1 MNDEERKFSLEVQA
15 VIGAVNVKAGAKEV
29 GDAVQQV
36 QKQITQNAKSEAKAR
51 EKIALAETKLR
62 TEQEKTVQ
70 ARIKESSKQILAQM
84 QSDIEARRIEYHKD
98 TQAQKTAATQALES
112 IKAADR
118 ERLENL
124 KNVNRIILENHKNV
138 NRMILSDHKAQ
149 TRERQKNEKDFANAA
164 VRNANEISNAYS
176 VAASRMLMAF
186 RQTFNEAL
194 RYVQD
199 FDKQLTSIA
208 IVTGDSSQKSRLGER
223 YENMAQEMKVSAIE
237 IAEAAEQ
244 LYRQGLGSEKEV
256 ENRLRVITEYAKISG
271 LTFSEAVEAMTATI
285 NSFTKDGESGADT
298 ARHIADVW
306 AYMGDSVATS
316 SAEIGI
322 AMQKVASSGQAA
334 GIGLEKLSS
343 YIAVIEAYTRA
354 APESVGTAL
363 NSMMSRYMKVT
374 SRGFGASVTTDEGD
388 VVSINDIA
396 AALNKVDI
404 SVYTAG
410 EGFKEFGDVL
420 DEVAS
425 KWEKLDDNERN
436 YIATQIAGTRGM
448 NYFLSL
454 MNGYSQVVELTAGA
468 YDSAGVSV
476 QKFSIWQE
484 GLEASMAELDAAIKD
499 LYSDLLPSETVNG
512 VVRFLTSLVQ
522 LFSKATEATGG
533 LNVKL
538 ALVAAG
544 LLMVFRAI
552 QSIRGAGGI
561 SGIITSI
568 GSSFFGL
575 QTAATGATVA
585 LTGVKAVLASFG
597 VGLVIAAITT
607 IVGALISLSDAGDNA
622 KQKLADLRE
631 GYAERDSGITTVK
644 AQLDKLKE
652 SFDNGTLSVE
662 EYLEARA
669 AIVSEFPELDAVL
682 GREKDAVDDL
692 AGAYEN
698 LVGWAEKKAMAGFSE
713 SYVSANQGLSA
724 AIGSYDSAG
733 KSSLSYFDKLRAK
746 YFKGKIQDL
755 IKYGP
760 SVTNGYSLEA
770 LEKIRYYLQEGMGSL
785 DQYSSEYEQ
794 YANALALVENQIVV
808 ESANVEKQRQ
818 EALETIIRA
827 AIDPTQFGGNYM
839 YATDVIQQ
847 FLAIDW
853 GDASADQIYATAKDF
868 MMEYASAISR
878 ASTDEEVQ
886 QILENIGLNFYEFI
900 GYGMDEIK
908 KPFDEIGDAQHIFL
922 QALGKGN
929 VYPGMSFLDKWHK
942 QGQIT
947 TAKQISAL
955 GAFLRKYNGEE
966 QLGIINLLDSMFEQ
980 GQVDWESGE
989 EGAPKYNSVWDMI
1002 YASLGVE
1009 LDNGSVVVG
1018 EPVQITGGTGE
1029 IKKAAEQV
1037 VTEIRETLHDL
1048 GIMPELM
1055 EELTALEGH
1064 QEFTTARGQVI
1075 PAQSIYKWLTS
1086 ALSDDA
1092 WLGLIEELEWMDLD
1106 QAHALV
1112 EKLMRDYLDAYI
1124 SDKDKE
1130 GMDLGQFYQ
1139 DLSDEVGVEFK
1150 QPGQTTPRSVEQYK
1164 EAVAKFEEMTRLSGL
1179 VDTLTGDLDNADFTD
1194 LKTKDLDKLLEAY
1207 PQLVAYMGDMNEMRA
1222 QAIALLAS
1230 ENDEYGWLLE
1240 KYGLALDKE
1249 EDLTGAVLANI
1260 TANNKAYAAI
1270 RKIQGGYKLT
1280 ESELTA
1286 LTKEYPEVTD
1296 ELYKYIQ
1303 NTDDAAAKTEAINA
1317 LWRAQTDAN
1326 AKAFVKNLQ
1335 SIVTSMA
1342 DVDEGTADYRQAL
1355 DELGNLF
1362 TGGIGDMSSYD
1373 FAAQYID
1380 QIREAAEGSEEAL
1393 RKLQEAAFIHIVGTA
1408 SADFTPI
1415 RDGLYD
1421 VSNLSQ
1427 ETLQVLQS
1435 LGLFDI
1441 ETVDLPMTYYDLE
1454 VADNFIGG
1462 GARFDDG
1469 MGSSYGGTVKYTPV
1483 KHTLNAGATV
1493 LKFKNS
1499 NISKPKTKSSGGS
1512 GGSGKKGGG
1521 GGGGGS
1527 SKSKTSSE
1535 VQNQIDALSNL
1546 SKPLDYRLKIAEA
1559 WEEYYQQTGELTKTI
1574 PYMEE
1579 QIKIHQELSEVYAK
1593 NRKEL
1598 EPLAFSQ
1605 KEQVENIQAQIE
1617 SLRKLRDQYSSGS
1630 SAYKNYDK
1638 QIATLEEQ
1646 LEAMLPD
1653 YEALVEA
1660 VDGYALSEINAKKAI
1675 DELNQKIKEQRTAIR
1690 TLRADMKNTIN
1701 EYIDNLKEQQR
1712 ELVEATISMQDTIID
1727 ILREEA
1733 QKELDIEKDKLEAKK
1748 DLLSDELTA
1757 LRDNYNDARDL
1768 AEKQAKEDELREKQR
1783 QLSILAT
1790 DPTKAKQRA
1799 SLEKEIAKLREEMA
1813 WDAAEAE
1820 VSANEDAVQQEIDNL
1835 DELIDANRKAY
1846 DEISGYNEQLVEQMY
1861 QVMAQTEDEMIAWL
1875 KEHSTAYAE
1884 STEEARGQMAEGWEE
1899 TLDTIFGVIK
1909 TNWPEVEDL
1918 MVSGLDRIIAK
1929 LKETTSYMTSNTEE
1943 QENMVESLT
1952 DSWNDMLDSMKLL
1965 GDTEKE
1971 NNQKSI
1977 YDQNGNGGNA
1987 NGADTGTTSTG
1998 AGESIKTKTSGRY
2011 YLRDGYSTTANAIT
2025 VIPDG
2030 ATVTVDGYHDK
2041 WYKVTYGSKSGWI
2054 SSGAIRG
2061 IDRSK
2066 LKQYAKGGLV
2076 NFTGPAWLDGTPGS
2090 PEGILSADQMK
2101 LFSRFVL
2108 SLERLAMPSF
2118 GDSGE
2123 MGMLGGMTV
2132 EPGGIV
2138 INVESLAGESDY
2150 QKVAQGVMNAI
2161 YDQFK
2166 VRR

>member
-51 EKIALAETKLR
+51 EKIAIAETKVR
-62 TEQEKTVQ
+62 IEQEKTAQ
-70 ARIKESSKQILAQM
+70 TRIKESSKQILAQM
-84 QSDIEARRIEYHKD
+84 QSDSEAKKIQYSKD
-98 TQAQKTAATQALES
+98 AQAQKTVAEQTLETLKAT
-112 IKAADR
+112 DR

-124 KNVNRIILENHKNV
+124 KTTNKMILDNHRTV

-149 TRERQKNEKDFANAA
+149 TRERQKNEKDFANEA
-164 VRNANEISNAYS
+164 VRNANKISNAYS

-186 RQTFNEAL
+186 KQTFNEAL

-223 YENMAQEMKVSAIE
+223 YEDMAQEMKVSAVE

-244 LYRQGLGSEKEV
+244 LYRQGIGSEKEV

-298 ARHIADVW
+298 ARRIADVW
-306 AYMGDSVATS
+306 AYLGDSVATS

-552 QSIRGAGGI
+552 QSIRGVGGI
-561 SGIITSI
+561 STIIASI

-597 VGLVIAAITT
+597 VGLAIAAITT

-622 KQKLADLRE
+622 KQKLADLKE

-698 LVGWAEKKAMAGFSE
+698 LVGWAEKKAMAGLSE
-713 SYVSANQGLSA
+713 SYISANQGLSA

-733 KSSLSYFDKLRAK
+733 KSTGGFLDYLDDGYYQTTVGSILK
-746 YFKGKIQDL
+746 YKASALKGF
-755 IKYGP
+755 
-760 SVTNGYSLEA
+760 SLENLKRIKTYMDA
-770 LEKIRYYLQEGMGSL
+770 EIGGIERYSE
-785 DQYSSEYEQ
+785 EYEQ

-808 ESANVEKQRQ
+808 ESANAEKQRQ

-839 YATDVIQQ
+839 YAADIIQQ
-847 FLAIDW
+847 FLTYDW
-853 GDASADQIYATAKDF
+853 GDASADQIYAIAKDF

-886 QILENIGLNFYEFI
+886 QILENIGRNFYKVI
-900 GYGMDEIK
+900 GYGMDDTRK
-908 KPFDEIGDAQHIFL
+908 DFDRRIGDAQHTFL

-929 VYPGMSFLDKWHK
+929 VYQGMSFLDKWHK

-947 TAKQISAL
+947 SPKQINAL
-955 GAFLRKYNGEE
+955 SSFLGKYTGEE
-966 QLGIINLLDSMFEQ
+966 QLGIIDLLDSMFEQ

-1002 YASLGVE
+1002 YASLGIQ
-1009 LDNGSVVVG
+1009 LDDGSVVVG
-1018 EPVQITGGTGE
+1018 EPVRIDAGE
-1029 IKKAAEQV
+1029 IIKGLDKTSITPVESEKSIHDELFEVLDLDEFREITHVTDKEMDAVKAYLLGIKD
-1037 VTEIRETLHDL
+1037 TETLYNEFNAIRAQLANGYLHDE
-1048 GIMPELM
+1048 GGPENKYN
-1055 EELTALEGH
+1055 
-1064 QEFTTARGQVI
+1064 R
-1075 PAQSIYKWLTS
+1075 
-1086 ALSDDA
+1086 DA
-1092 WLGLIEELEWMDLD
+1092 V
-1106 QAHALV
+1106 A
-1112 EKLMRDYLDAYI
+1112 AYI
-1124 SDKDKE
+1124 SGNGK
-1130 GMDLGQFYQ
+1130 LTRFWQR
-1139 DLSDEVGVEFK
+1139 
-1150 QPGQTTPRSVEQYK
+1150 TPEQYA
-1164 EAVAKFEEMTRLSGL
+1164 EAVAKYEEMERLSSL
-1179 VDTLTGDLDNADFTD
+1179 IDTLTGDLDNADLTD
-1194 LKTKDLDKLLEAY
+1194 LKTKDLSKLLEAY

-1408 SADFTPI
+1408 NVDFTPI

-1454 VADNFIGG
+1454 VASSNDRFIGG

-1469 MGSSYGGTVKYTPV
+1469 MGSAGVSNITYRPV

-1820 VSANEDAVQQEIDNL
+1820 VSANEDAIQQEIDNL